1 MINKIPCCPSRSRPQ
16 GPKATMVL
24 QWCLLRGLLVV
35 AHLANITAA
44 ATASLA
50 QSSGTADGEPAHEAR
65 PGSRH
70 LVNARVHPY
79 RAIGML
85 TGPVSCTGAIVLH
98 PRIVVTAA
106 HCVLSI
112 ARSSP
117 SSRLV
122 FRPGYQDGE
131 SLGVFEAKVEAIGS
145 ARQHGAQSV
154 HDASQDWAIL
164 VLNRMPAGI
173 RPLRIVDH
181 AVPDL
186 QSLRGRILMPSYS
199 RDLGQDQALSVAPS
213 CSIKGSK
220 WEVLVHDCDAEA
232 GSAGAPLLIRDQNC
246 YGVAGIH
253 SGAMLVDD
261 HENHTKRFVGNSAI
275 GTWNFADQ
283 VHLIATRLDA
293 DKAIDRTDR
302 RTPTA
307 CPFETA
313 DHHVG
318 HLSRSS
324 RSSIRFRL
332 AAIGTMGPTS
342 GQSTVESAPIKGGQ
356 R

>member
-1 MINKIPCCPSRSRPQ
+1 MINKIPCCPARSRPQ
-16 GPKATMVL
+16 GPKATMML
-24 QWCLLRGLLVV
+24 QRCLLRGLLVV
-35 AHLANITAA
+35 ALLANIAAA

-50 QSSGTADGEPAHEAR
+50 QSSVTADGEPAHEAR

-70 LVNARVHPY
+70 LVNARVPPY
-79 RAIGML
+79 RAIGLL
-85 TGPVSCTGAIVLH
+85 TGPVFCTGAIVLH
-98 PRIVVTAA
+98 PQIVVTTA

-112 ARSSP
+112 RSSP

-122 FRPGYQDGE
+122 FRSAYQDGE
-131 SLGVFEAKVEAIGS
+131 SLGIFEAKVEAIGS
-145 ARQHGAQSV
+145 ARQHGVQSV

-164 VLNRMPAGI
+164 MLNRTPAGI
-173 RPLRIVDH
+173 RPLHIVEH
-181 AVPDL
+181 TVPEL

-199 RDLGQDQALSVAPS
+199 RDLGHGQALSVAPS

-220 WEVLVHDCDAEA
+220 WEVLVHDCGADA
-232 GSAGAPLLIRDQNC
+232 GSAGAPLLIRDQDC

-261 HENHTKRFVGNSAI
+261 NENHTKRLVGNSAI
-275 GTWNFADQ
+275 GTWNFVDH
-283 VHLIATRLDA
+283 VHVIATRLDA
-293 DKAIDRTDR
+293 DKAIDRADR
-302 RTPTA
+302 RAPTA

-313 DHHVG
+313 DYHVG

-332 AAIGTMGPTS
+332 AAIGAMGTKS
-342 GQSTVESAPIKGGQ
+342 GQSTVESAPIKGT
-356 R
+356 RR